1 MAQSDE
7 TGRAAVVRP
16 LVQARDATWRTP
28 DNHTVL
34 DRITL
39 SLGVEKV
46 GLVGPN
52 GSGKSTLA
60 RLLAGRLTPTAGSVR
75 LDARIAYLPQDFIPR
90 PGDTVAR
97 LLGVE
102 EKLAALRRLAEGTGG
117 VNDLAI
123 LDGDWSVEAD
133 AARAL
138 DSVGLNYVSVDRV
151 LGTLSGGE
159 TTRAVLASLLIS
171 DPELLIL
178 DEPTNHLDRQARQA
192 LYKVLRDWHGGLLV
206 VSHDRALLGLVDK
219 IVALTPHGPRVHGGG
234 FDQYLADVEAEAVAA
249 RRELTEAVKQLRK
262 DRRQAQENREKQ
274 ERRASRGKKMRER
287 TGMPT
292 MMLNAMRQTSE
303 RTSARQCETGQEK
316 IAVAQDT
323 LAAARERVAE
333 RPELDIA
340 LAPVELPRGK
350 NVCVF
355 EEVHF
360 RYPVSDRDVVR
371 DFTLRIVGPERVAL
385 VGPNGC
391 GKTTLLRLLTGE
403 LEPTRGR
410 VEVGADR
417 VTFLDQRTD
426 LLDPARSVLENFRA
440 HDPRLTETACRLT
453 LARFLF
459 REEMVH
465 RPAGQLSGGERLRAA
480 LACVLTA
487 TSPPQLL
494 ILDEPS
500 NHLDLDSLANLEQA
514 LRGYTGALLVVSHDD
529 TFLDSIQ
536 IHRRVELTL

>member
-159 TTRAVLASLLIS
+159 TTRAV
-171 DPELLIL
+171 
-178 DEPTNHLDRQARQA
+178 
-192 LYKVLRDWHGGLLV
+192 
-206 VSHDRALLGLVDK
+206 
-219 IVALTPHGPRVHGGG
+219 
-234 FDQYLADVEAEAVAA
+234 
-249 RRELTEAVKQLRK
+249 
-262 DRRQAQENREKQ
+262 
-274 ERRASRGKKMRER
+274 
-287 TGMPT
+287 
-292 MMLNAMRQTSE
+292 
-303 RTSARQCETGQEK
+303 
-316 IAVAQDT
+316 
-323 LAAARERVAE
+323 
-333 RPELDIA
+333 
-340 LAPVELPRGK
+340 
-350 NVCVF
+350 
-355 EEVHF
+355 
-360 RYPVSDRDVVR
+360 
-371 DFTLRIVGPERVAL
+371 
-385 VGPNGC
+385 
-391 GKTTLLRLLTGE
+391 
-403 LEPTRGR
+403 
-410 VEVGADR
+410 
-417 VTFLDQRTD
+417 
-426 LLDPARSVLENFRA
+426 
-440 HDPRLTETACRLT
+440 
-453 LARFLF
+453 
-459 REEMVH
+459 
-465 RPAGQLSGGERLRAA
+465 
-480 LACVLTA
+480 
-487 TSPPQLL
+487 
-494 ILDEPS
+494 
-500 NHLDLDSLANLEQA
+500 
-514 LRGYTGALLVVSHDD
+514 
-529 TFLDSIQ
+529 
-536 IHRRVELTL
+536 